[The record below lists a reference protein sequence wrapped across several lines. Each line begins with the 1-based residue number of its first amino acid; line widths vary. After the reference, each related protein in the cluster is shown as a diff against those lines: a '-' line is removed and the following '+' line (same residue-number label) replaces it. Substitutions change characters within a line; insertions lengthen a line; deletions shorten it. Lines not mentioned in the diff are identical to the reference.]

1 MEEGRRKDTM
11 DEDIMEN
18 EWRVKV
24 YHCPFGTIIRN
35 HYTGGE
41 VVQKKTRTHW
51 SEEERKEYAHD
62 IAQKRHAQKVRR
74 QALLKATEQT
84 TNKEIVYRFHQ
95 MNRAIQTHM
104 MYFSLLS
111 AHALEHK
118 WRIGYESY
126 QQRLSADDMEDVQS
140 KLQRW
145 LAKHGKGVM
154 AAISIG
160 RGKNGYVFVY
170 ALYTSDDE
178 DKMIDFHVKL
188 VQYMR
193 EGMKRKRKQ
202 RKDTPKSVCF
212 KLIECRP
219 YERDPEAFL
228 ASRYCRELKDVLDAD
243 DSLIDELAYVIRS
256 SFILYGKEKTLKNL
270 DAHDIVEAHGEVEYL
285 FTEENPYDVT
295 PNMLV
300 RLHRAGSVV
309 EGWRDSKEEALF
321 EKEKEQREK
330 DTAPDDF

>member
-1 MEEGRRKDTM
+1 MIMEEGRRKDTT
-11 DEDIMEN
+11 DEDTMED

-24 YHCPFGTIIRN
+24 FHCPFGIVIRN
-35 HYTGGE
+35 HGE
-41 VVQKKTRTHW
+41 VVEYKGKTSHRPWTEEKKRDFIHERARRRNARKRQQK
-51 SEEERKEYAHD
+51 
-62 IAQKRHAQKVRR
+62 
-74 QALLKATEQT
+74 ALLNETEQID
-84 TNKEIVYRFHQ
+84 NAEIVFRFHRSS
-95 MNRAIQTHM
+95 RAVQTHM

-111 AHALEHK
+111 AHALEHG
-118 WRIGYESY
+118 WHIGYESY
-126 QQRLSADDMEDVQS
+126 QKRLTADDMEDVQS

-202 RKDTPKSVCF
+202 RKDTPKSVGF

-256 SFILYGKEKTLKNL
+256 SFILYGKEKTLKTI

-285 FTEENPYDVT
+285 FTNENTYDVT
-295 PNMLV
+295 PAMLV

-309 EGWRDSKEEALF
+309 DGWRDSKEEALF
-321 EKEKEQREK
+321 EKEKEI
-330 DTAPDDF
+330 ASDDF